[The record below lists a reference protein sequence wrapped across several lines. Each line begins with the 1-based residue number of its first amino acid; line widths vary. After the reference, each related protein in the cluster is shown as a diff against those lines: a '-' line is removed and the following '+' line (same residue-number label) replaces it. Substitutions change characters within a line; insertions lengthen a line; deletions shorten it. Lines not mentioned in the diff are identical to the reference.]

1 MDDRKY
7 KKWTHRIDV
16 LMKKKGKIKTYNLS
30 GSAWQ
35 DYCTTNE
42 RSKLY
47 SYNDAAEAKKQEIDQ
62 MISEI
67 LQMLKAEGYDTEK
80 IMDKYNSK
88 RDNKGER

>member
-1 MDDRKY
+1 MDERKY
-7 KKWTHRIDV
+7 KKWTRRIDV
-16 LMKKKGKIKTYNLS
+16 LMKKKEKIKTYNLS

-35 DYCTTNE
+35 DYYTASE
-42 RSKLY
+42 RSRLY
-47 SYNDAAEAKKQEIDQ
+47 SCNDAAEEKKQEIDQ

-88 RDNKGER
+88 RDSKDEK